1 MEPIV
6 AVVKSDSL
14 NQALDVL
21 DCMSRLNTSNREL
34 IVKVGIYNPNTGI
47 CTTVDTLNQIINS
60 FDRVDDILIT
70 ESDSSAGPGLERL
83 EVWRECYNDRA
94 SPFNLSDDKETKQ
107 STIVGESVPLSH
119 IFFESNTFLSTHVL
133 RRYKDSGLKDMM
145 NMGTVVKNLLGLVPD
160 TRKNRFHDKLPTALL
175 DFYEAIGGIDLS
187 VLDATHVFLGKK
199 NKEITISPELL
210 IVGEDAFAVEA
221 VGAYLVGLEYEE
233 MPVLQEASERGLGE
247 TNIDRIKIVGDLEAP
262 RELILNAFNSI
273 NIEN

>member
-1 MEPIV
+1 MEPVI
-6 AVVKSDSL
+6 AVVKSVSL

-21 DCMSRLNTSNREL
+21 DCMSRLNKSSRDL
-34 IVKVGIYNPNTGI
+34 IVKVGIYNPETGI

-60 FDRVDDILIT
+60 FDKVDKILIS

-83 EVWRECYNDRA
+83 EVWRDCYSDRA
-94 SPFNLSDDKETKQ
+94 IPFNLSDDKDTKQ
-107 STIVGESVPLSH
+107 SIIAGESVPLSH
-119 IFFESNTFLSTHVL
+119 VFFEPNTFLSTHVL

-160 TRKNRFHDKLPTALL
+160 RRKNRFHDKLPTALL
-175 DFYEAIGGIDLS
+175 DFYEAVGGIDLS
-187 VLDATHVFLGKK
+187 VLDATNVFLGKK

-233 MPVLQEASERGLGE
+233 MPLLQEASKRGLGE
-247 TNIDRIKIVGDLEAP
+247 TNINRIKIVGDLEAP
-262 RELILNAFNSI
+262 RELILDAFNSI
-273 NIEN
+273 KD

>member
-1 MEPIV
+1 MEPVV
-6 AVVKSDSL
+6 AVVKSVSL

-21 DCMSRLNTSNREL
+21 DCMSRLNKSSRDL
-34 IVKVGIYNPNTGI
+34 IVKVGIYNPETGI

-60 FDRVDDILIT
+60 FDKVDKILIS

-83 EVWRECYNDRA
+83 EVWRDCYSDRA
-94 SPFNLSDDKETKQ
+94 IPFNLSDDKDTKQ
-107 STIVGESVPLSH
+107 SIIAGESVPLSH
-119 IFFESNTFLSTHVL
+119 VFFEPNTFLSTHVL

-160 TRKNRFHDKLPTALL
+160 RRKNRFHDKLPTALL
-175 DFYEAIGGIDLS
+175 DFYEAVGGIDLS
-187 VLDATHVFLGKK
+187 VLDATNVFLGKK

-233 MPVLQEASERGLGE
+233 MPLLQEASKRGLGE
-247 TNIDRIKIVGDLEAP
+247 TNINRIKIVGDLEAP
-262 RELILNAFNSI
+262 RELILDAFNSI
-273 NIEN
+273 KD